1 MIFLIDGDN
10 NITTDLNGIE
20 VLNKDDS
27 VMIFHKKGL
36 DLTKLKKRTA
46 TTKAAVQFIESVKA
60 GKNSLDFQ
68 IVSELGVLIGEKKV
82 DQAYI
87 ISQDKGYEAA
97 IKSLKK
103 RYPDSFKDIA
113 LKESI
118 EECLSLPFI
127 LKAKSKLELSNA
139 LNREYGTGQGTQ
151 LYNHLKA
158 LFNGTV
164 VDKTAATVTSE
175 KK

>member
-10 NITTDLNGIE
+10 NVTTDLNGIE
-20 VLNKDDS
+20 VLSKDDT

-36 DLTKLKKRTA
+36 DLTKLKKRTEASAA
-46 TTKAAVQFIESVKA
+46 TIQFIESVKA

-82 DQAYI
+82 EQAYI

-97 IKSLKK
+97 IKSLQK

-118 EECLSLPFI
+118 EDCVPLPYI
-127 LKAKSKLELSNA
+127 LKASSKLELSNA
-139 LNREYGTGQGTQ
+139 LNREFGAAVGTVV
-151 LYNHLKA
+151 YNHLKA
-158 LFNGTV
+158 LFNGNLQP
-164 VDKTAATVTSE
+164 AAA
-175 KK
+175 KKPQAK